1 MTTGRINQVTIVRRG
16 WPPEALQRREKLVT
30 DLAPESA
37 TVQRPRQGLSHW
49 NRLPPLPSKFSK
61 ALVRY
66 TRPLQAAAGGTY
78 RPQKET
84 GATPLQGNGG
94 AGISRC

>member
-37 TVQRPRQGLSHW
+37 TVQQPRQGLHRW

-61 ALVRY
+61 ALVRD
-66 TRPLQAAAGGTY
+66 TRPLQAATGGTY

-84 GATPLQGNGG
+84 GVPPLQGNGG